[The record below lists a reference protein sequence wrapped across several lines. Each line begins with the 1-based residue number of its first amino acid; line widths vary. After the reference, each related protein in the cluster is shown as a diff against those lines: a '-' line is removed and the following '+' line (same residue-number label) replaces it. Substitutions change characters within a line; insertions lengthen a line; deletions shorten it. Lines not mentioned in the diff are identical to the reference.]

1 MEEFLDIVNIWIP
14 ESLSTN
20 ICYLAADFVRRLF
33 GVEVRCYFRGS
44 VVCEFNTRDAFAKS
58 AAKSS
63 LHRGTSAFKP
73 RASTNGKDDPSSIIP
88 VDLPDNKILESRL
101 HYSCQLSL
109 NDKPITTALR
119 KSRLVSYS

>member
-44 VVCEFNTRDAFAKS
+44 VVCEFNTGDASPNQLPSQVFI
-58 AAKSS
+58 
-63 LHRGTSAFKP
+63 GE
-73 RASTNGKDDPSSIIP
+73 RA
-88 VDLPDNKILESRL
+88 
-101 HYSCQLSL
+101 LS
-109 NDKPITTALR
+109 NPEPPPMVRTIRQA
-119 KSRLVSYS
+119 